1 MRILTL
7 IAFGTLGLSACFP
20 VMPANGGSGGNYGG
34 NPPPSSGGGSSE
46 ASPGSNAGGS
56 AAPPPAAPQI
66 DSLTLHNDCKKTVK
80 LFLGDKPKW
89 GSGTSTSIGSN
100 TTQSYSLGV
109 GKMIWIVDDS
119 ENGVAQYTGQP
130 GSHRIKIPASCTG
143 FIPDCLTER
152 ARGGIACARSPCE
165 RSLSVRGV

>member
-1 MRILTL
+1 MTL
-7 IAFGTLGLSACFP
+7 VALGTLSLSACFP
-20 VMPANGGSGGNYGG
+20 MMPAGGGSGGGYGSS
-34 NPPPSSGGGSSE
+34 PPPSSGGGSSE
-46 ASPGSNAGGS
+46 ASPGPGSNAGSSGG
-56 AAPPPAAPQI
+56 AAPAPAAPQI

-89 GSGTSTSIGSN
+89 GSGTNTSIGSN

-143 FIPDCLTER
+143 FIPD
-152 ARGGIACARSPCE
+152 
-165 RSLSVRGV
+165 